1 MSCNF
6 TSRKGLVIYLSLLY
20 GLSIG
25 REVLIR
31 WSTFQRLV
39 KQFLEKANANTPEV
53 DQRLKSVDE
62 VVVIL
67 SSLIQDA
74 VVGTESR

>member
-1 MSCNF
+1 MADFSNTCRN
-6 TSRKGLVIYLSLLY
+6 SLKS
-20 GLSIG
+20 G
-25 REVLIR
+25 
-31 WSTFQRLV
+31 
-39 KQFLEKANANTPEV
+39 KQFLEKVNANTPEV

-62 VVVIL
+62 VVAIL